1 MLRDMMKDN
10 IKAPLVEEL
19 NKLEQQ
25 TGKSLVVSK
34 NLLASFYASGIIE
47 VFTESL
53 YNERIPE
60 QKVLEDLER
69 ICSLLFTEELLD

>member
-1 MLRDMMKDN
+1 M
-10 IKAPLVEEL
+10 
-19 NKLEQQ
+19 
-25 TGKSLVVSK
+25 TGSLKIASGAVVS
-34 NLLASFYASGIIE
+34 AYASGIIE